1 MRMRSSL
8 QKTSYSI
15 ECYLEVGL
23 IQHENPLILRDRP
36 ILIAKISSFPRTLFE
51 WYLCLSFMC
60 FPLDFLSL
68 PFQQILCMSKVQ
80 LKSNGFKSNNN
91 FTTARKSGTMF

>member
-60 FPLDFLSL
+60 FYDLACHMIRKLSSENA
-68 PFQQILCMSKVQ
+68 PKHIQTIIFGS
-80 LKSNGFKSNNN
+80 
-91 FTTARKSGTMF
+91 